1 MDVGNVVI
9 VPRQDPRHT
18 SACALTDSA
27 QLGRW
32 PTTGNTNP
40 SFPEKKIFLHN
51 YLSVLKVDFKRYRVS
66 FGCIKNVAIKKN
78 LFLDVV
84 WI

>member
-1 MDVGNVVI
+1 LHIGAFVIAGKASTPPGMLIQMSGIVVI

-18 SACALTDSA
+18 SACALTDPV

-40 SFPEKKIFLHN
+40 SFPEKKIFSPNL
-51 YLSVLKVDFKRYRVS
+51 LTGLKK
-66 FGCIKNVAIKKN
+66 
-78 LFLDVV
+78 
-84 WI
+84 